1 MNRWTCGK
9 IRGMEHGDAFGE
21 ALLEH
26 LAGGDGDYMIERDD
40 GLMEHLRSV
49 EAYFLG
55 VDAFAEIEAAGME
68 FVNGRVLDIGAGAG
82 RFALA
87 AVERGCDVVAL
98 DNSAGAAEV
107 CRQRGL
113 TDVVHNSI
121 HRYESD
127 AAFDTFLMMGANLG
141 LLAPDPVRT
150 LRRLRA
156 MANNGA
162 QIVGSTLDPYVTED
176 PVHLAY
182 HDANRDRGR
191 LPGHVVM
198 RVRRRVTVG
207 DWFDYLFTSPDE
219 LATIA
224 ERAGWSMKVLDHD
237 GLRYVA
243 RLAAL

>member
-1 MNRWTCGK
+1 MWQDW
-9 IRGMEHGDAFGE
+9 GMEHGDAFGE
-21 ALLEH
+21 ALLDH
-26 LAGGDGDYMIERDD
+26 FAGGDGAYLIERDD

-55 VDAFAEIEAAGME
+55 VDAFAEIEAGGME
-68 FVNGRVLDIGAGAG
+68 FVYGRVLDIGAGAG

-98 DNSAGAAEV
+98 DNSAGAVAV
-107 CRQRGL
+107 CRERGL
-113 TDVVHNSI
+113 VDVVHSSI

-127 AAFDTFLMMGANLG
+127 VRFDTFLMMGANLG

-150 LRRLRA
+150 LVRLRA
-156 MANNGA
+156 MANDGA

-191 LPGHVVM
+191 LPGHVVI
-198 RVRRRVTVG
+198 RIRRRVTIG
-207 DWFDYLFTSPDE
+207 AWFDYLFTSPDE
-219 LATIA
+219 LTAIA
-224 ERAGWSMKVLDHD
+224 ERAGWSMNVVGHD

-243 RLAAL
+243 RLVAL